1 MTQEG
6 SGSLSIGEPG
16 VRLALSMKATI
27 VAAICGCVVLGFAA
41 DSRSATQHA
50 RPYEYGPLKKC
61 LSRKGFSYIHIF
73 NPVGYPGLAG
83 ENAWHTHD
91 KHDITMIVMITPARA
106 RWARHRAIADLA
118 FEWHRAKTKISP
130 GVGRRGNVVWEN
142 FRATK
147 SATPPVPTT
156 RKDMQT
162 IVACTPRK

>member
-1 MTQEG
+1 
-6 SGSLSIGEPG
+6 
-16 VRLALSMKATI
+16 MKATI

-41 DSRSATQHA
+41 DSWSATQHA

-61 LSRKGFSYIHIF
+61 LSRKGFYYIHVF
-73 NPVGYPGLAG
+73 SPVDYPGLSG
-83 ENAWHTHD
+83 ENGWRTHD

-142 FRATK
+142 FRTTT
-147 SATPPVPTT
+147 SASPPVPTT
-156 RKDMQT
+156 PKDLAT
-162 IVACTPRK
+162 LVACMPPK